1 MLRPPPAG
9 RVRPIRIV
17 VVDDQWPM
25 TELMEFILGNLFAGA
40 KIMTFQN
47 RDRAWEELLRADPD
61 LLITDMNNQNMPDQ
75 PEYSGMSGGELLPL
89 LARRKVKY
97 PILVVS
103 GSVSKPGEKRRAR
116 KCAGPNLN
124 ITFLAK
130 PGVIEEFQ
138 REVKRLLS
146 DDGMC

>member
-1 MLRPPPAG
+1 
-9 RVRPIRIV
+9 
-17 VVDDQWPM
+17 M
-25 TELMEFILGNLFAGA
+25 TELMEVMLEHLFVKVKVLA
-40 KIMTFQN
+40 FQN
-47 RDRAWEELLRADPD
+47 RDRAWKELLRADPD
-61 LLITDMNNQNMPDQ
+61 LLITDMNNQNMPGP
-75 PEYSGMSGGELLPL
+75 PEYSGMSGWELLPL

-116 KCAGPNLN
+116 KCAAPNLN

-130 PGVIEEFQ
+130 PSVIEEFQ